1 MDMVKLL
8 VVALLILGA
17 AIDGARADA
26 MVSGS
31 VFCDQCKDGQR
42 SMFDY
47 PINGILRCQLI

>member
-47 PINGILRCQLI
+47 PINGILRCQ